1 MENFEDK
8 MEKEKV
14 KQVKLGKSVEEIQ
27 KECVVPPT
35 LEERRTIA
43 LEQIASSANSLVL
56 LCLIGQVLESK
67 LLHCAG
73 HVDCLLCDGRPH
85 LCHHCQEDHLITG
98 HGQLPA

>member
-1 MENFEDK
+1 MDNFEVKDK

-56 LCLIGQVLESK
+56 LCFAWTNVGK
-67 LLHCAG
+67 
-73 HVDCLLCDGRPH
+73 
-85 LCHHCQEDHLITG
+85 
-98 HGQLPA
+98 